1 MVKGL
6 IELVLGPSVLD
17 IERANRT
24 GLTAPISDGPSAGR
38 SADRDEES
46 GSCRAVV
53 RAAAAAVTCRPVD
66 RLGGSRFALRGY
78 SAHVVVRFANGAY
91 ISNGGG
97 KSPPGAVTD
106 AVRAITHPGL
116 DGVLVVPVVFSL
128 GAGPAAGGSPTAG
141 R

>member
-1 MVKGL
+1 MVKGI
-6 IELVLGPSVLD
+6 IELVRG
-17 IERANRT
+17 A
-24 GLTAPISDGPSAGR
+24 SAGHL
-38 SADRDEES
+38 ADRDEES

-53 RAAAAAVTCRPVD
+53 GAAAAVSCRPAD

-91 ISNGGG
+91 ISSGGG
-97 KSPPGAVTD
+97 KSPPGAAMD

-116 DGVLVVPVVFSL
+116 DGVLRYGRCLSPWRQS
-128 GAGPAAGGSPTAG
+128 GGRRLTDG